1 MKVAFATTRG
11 TTVDE
16 HFGRAGAFA
25 IYEISPDGVTFVEL
39 RRLSDTDFDTA
50 VVETRGLGTL
60 HDDAVA
66 EKIDKLADCK
76 IVYFTEIGGPSAA
89 KLVRR
94 GMMPLKAEEC
104 TPIASLADALAET
117 MRTRP
122 APWMRKALAA
132 EEGASTGS
140 LCAGQPD
147 PADPDGPCACGHS
160 GGCR

>member
-16 HFGRAGAFA
+16 HFGRAAAFA
-25 IYEISPDGVTFVEL
+25 IYEITPDGPLFVEL
-39 RRLSDTDFDTA
+39 RRLSDTDFDTQ
-50 VVETRGLGTL
+50 VVETRGMGSL

-66 EKIDKLADCK
+66 DKVQKLSDCK

-104 TPIASLADALAET
+104 TPIATLAESLSET

-122 APWMRKALAA
+122 APWMRKALAD
-132 EEGASTGS
+132 EE
-140 LCAGQPD
+140 CAG
-147 PADPDGPCACGHS
+147 PADPLHPHGGCACGSDS
-160 GGCR
+160 GCC

>member
-25 IYEISPDGVTFVEL
+25 IYEITPEASEFLEL
-39 RRLSDTDFDTA
+39 RRLSETDFDTA
-50 VVETRGLGTL
+50 VVETRGMGAL
-60 HDDAVA
+60 HDDAVTD
-66 EKIDKLADCK
+66 KIAKLADCK
-76 IVYFTEIGGPSAA
+76 IVYFTEIGGPAAA

-104 TPIASLADALAET
+104 TPIATLAESLVET

-122 APWMRKALAA
+122 APWMRKALA
-132 EEGASTGS
+132 EEERAGA
-140 LCAGQPD
+140 
-147 PADPDGPCACGHS
+147 ADPLHPEKGCACGS
-160 GGCR
+160 NGGCC